1 MSKLVKTEIGF
12 LPKNW
17 AVVTLGEIADVIDPH
32 PSHRAPKVVDNGY
45 PFAGIGDIDEYGN
58 IRVKKARQ
66 ISEEF
71 ILEQERSYEINEYS
85 IGYGRVGTVGKVV
98 KLRKQAYRYA
108 LSPTLA
114 VINPKNNVNP
124 RFVYCLVRTK
134 NFYHQVLNHMT
145 GTTRPAIGIQLLRKI
160 KVPLPSPEEQNQ
172 IAESIC
178 SLDDKIEINTKTN
191 QTLEQIAQAL
201 FKSWFVDFDPVKAKI
216 AAKQAGGTAEQ
227 IERAAMAAISGKTE
241 PELDQLTPE
250 QIQNLKT
257 TAALFPDELVDSE
270 QGEIPKGWM
279 VKSLDEIAHY
289 QNGLALQKFRPE
301 NEKDAIPVLKI
312 AQLKK
317 GFADGDE
324 QASSKIK
331 AECIVNNGDI
341 VFSWSGSLMV
351 DIWCGGKVALNQ
363 HLFKVTSTDYPKWF
377 YYYYTKHH
385 LAEFQQ
391 IAQAKA
397 VTMGH
402 IKREHLKQA
411 VCAVPDVVLLES
423 LGETIA
429 PLLDKAIAV
438 RLENR
443 TLVEL
448 RDKLL
453 PQLISG
459 CLFLKPH

>member
-257 TAALFPDELVDSE
+257 TAALFPDELVESE
-270 QGEIPKGWM
+270 
-279 VKSLDEIAHY
+279 L
-289 QNGLALQKFRPE
+289 
-301 NEKDAIPVLKI
+301 
-312 AQLKK
+312 
-317 GFADGDE
+317 
-324 QASSKIK
+324 
-331 AECIVNNGDI
+331 GDI
-341 VFSWSGSLMV
+341 PSGWKLSE
-351 DIWCGGKVALNQ
+351 IGNE
-363 HLFKVTSTDYPKWF
+363 VT
-377 YYYYTKHH
+377 
-385 LAEFQQ
+385 
-391 IAQAKA
+391 I
-397 VTMGH
+397 
-402 IKREHLKQA
+402 
-411 VCAVPDVVLLES
+411 
-423 LGETIA
+423 
-429 PLLDKAIAV
+429 
-438 RLENR
+438 
-443 TLVEL
+443 
-448 RDKLL
+448 
-453 PQLISG
+453 
-459 CLFLKPH
+459 